1 MTDSIQIGIYAG
13 LSLIQIVFLF
23 LSSLVTCLICIK
35 SSKAMSNNAL
45 WQTLRAPITVFDTTP
60 LGRMIYRFTIDI
72 DVLDNN
78 MVVAVQQ
85 LLING
90 AALLGSYV
98 LIVVYFYYVSPS
110 IYVAAMVSMYLSSQ
124 NNSLSSHWC

>member
-1 MTDSIQIGIYAG
+1 
-13 LSLIQIVFLF
+13 
-23 LSSLVTCLICIK
+23 
-35 SSKAMSNNAL
+35 MSNNAL

-110 IYVAAMVSMYLSSQ
+110 IYVAATVSMYLSSQ